1 MLVLFMGWLYNLVRH
16 LPLRM
21 QVRKLKKSL
30 AAAELAQ
37 QQAQDQIASSI
48 DSTPQHPPQ

>member
-1 MLVLFMGWLYNLVRH
+1 VRH

-30 AAAELAQ
+30 AAAEHAQ

-48 DSTPQHPPQ
+48 DSTPRHPSQ